1 MSKGC
6 GTTNNSLLSMRNLL
20 NWLPEALVL
29 GPAYLA
35 SGRQRRNTVL
45 MESTNDTELHMAA
58 GDCSS

>member
-6 GTTNNSLLSMRNLL
+6 GTMNNSLLSMRNLL

-29 GPAYLA
+29 GLAYLA
-35 SGRQRRNTVL
+35 SGRQRSTVL
-45 MESTNDTELHMAA
+45 MKSINDTKLHMAA